1 MEQDQQ
7 LLDLHARHAADVI
20 MRLRYEQ
27 ALRDAERR
35 KDEFLAMLAHELRNP
50 LAPIVNSIELMR
62 REYGATMFVR
72 QHVFSS

>member
-35 KDEFLAMLAHELRNP
+35 K
-50 LAPIVNSIELMR
+50 
-62 REYGATMFVR
+62 